1 MDAHRELLAVLLVI
15 YFIVML
21 GIGAWAQG
29 RIHDSED
36 YLVAGRR
43 LPLLLAWPTLL
54 ATWFGAGALLTSTDQ
69 IRREGL
75 RMAALDPFGA
85 GLCLLLAGWWLAR
98 PLWHMK
104 LLTLGDF
111 FRRRFGPRAEVA
123 TSLMMVPTYFGW
135 IAAQFVA
142 LAELFQLVFG
152 LDRNLGIA
160 GIALLGTT
168 YTLLGGMWSVTLTDV
183 VQMACIVVG
192 LLFLAGEVLVA
203 LGGGVVGGLE
213 ALWTAVPPER
223 WVLVPHESG
232 AEVLAWL
239 GVLAV
244 GSLGNLPGQ
253 DLLQRVFASRS
264 ADTAVRACHL
274 AGVTYLVLGTMPI
287 LLGLAADVLA
297 PGQEQ
302 RSTLGVLATLFLS
315 PLSGS
320 MLMLAVVSAVFST
333 IDSAILSPASLI
345 SENVLPKIVPA
356 SISSLTLNRV
366 SVLAVALAACVTAYL
381 GESAYGML
389 EDAYALAMVSLLVPL
404 LAGLWWQRG
413 GEGAAFAAMIAG
425 TGSWVA
431 HEVAGWETFL
441 GAWAPF
447 GWELPVALSCTLLS
461 ALAFGLAVGRP
472 QDGSPSDDAGT
483 TPPS

>member
-1 MDAHRELLAVLLVI
+1 RRSVHRATRAVPRRLRRGLARVPAARRRCRGAARLARHRRGPHDLRHRFQRTRSQGVRRGAARTSDERRRHRAQSRRPAAAGPAGAHAAAGGPRAPPSRPLGRGGRALGGAVRGLASAGRPRWGDRSRPRAQLPGHPRPRVAPTQSTAHGIDGFASDGARPHGWTLVDAHRELLAVLLVI

-123 TSLMMVPTYFGW
+123 TSLMMVPTCFGW

-142 LAELFQLVFG
+142 VAELFQLVFG
-152 LDRNLGIA
+152 LDRSLGIA

-203 LGGGVVGGLE
+203 LGG
-213 ALWTAVPPER
+213 
-223 WVLVPHESG
+223 
-232 AEVLAWL
+232 
-239 GVLAV
+239 
-244 GSLGNLPGQ
+244 
-253 DLLQRVFASRS
+253 
-264 ADTAVRACHL
+264 
-274 AGVTYLVLGTMPI
+274 
-287 LLGLAADVLA
+287 
-297 PGQEQ
+297 
-302 RSTLGVLATLFLS
+302 
-315 PLSGS
+315 
-320 MLMLAVVSAVFST
+320 
-333 IDSAILSPASLI
+333 
-345 SENVLPKIVPA
+345 
-356 SISSLTLNRV
+356 
-366 SVLAVALAACVTAYL
+366 
-381 GESAYGML
+381 
-389 EDAYALAMVSLLVPL
+389 
-404 LAGLWWQRG
+404 
-413 GEGAAFAAMIAG
+413 
-425 TGSWVA
+425 
-431 HEVAGWETFL
+431 
-441 GAWAPF
+441 
-447 GWELPVALSCTLLS
+447 
-461 ALAFGLAVGRP
+461 
-472 QDGSPSDDAGT
+472 
-483 TPPS
+483 

>member
-1 MDAHRELLAVLLVI
+1 THFYTLSLHDA
-15 YFIVML
+15 
-21 GIGAWAQG
+21 
-29 RIHDSED
+29 
-36 YLVAGRR
+36 
-43 LPLLLAWPTLL
+43 LPI
-54 ATWFGAGALLTSTDQ
+54 S
-69 IRREGL
+69 
-75 RMAALDPFGA
+75 
-85 GLCLLLAGWWLAR
+85 
-98 PLWHMK
+98 
-104 LLTLGDF
+104 
-111 FRRRFGPRAEVA
+111 
-123 TSLMMVPTYFGW
+123 
-135 IAAQFVA
+135 
-142 LAELFQLVFG
+142 
-152 LDRNLGIA
+152 
-160 GIALLGTT
+160 LLGTT

-356 SISSLTLNRV
+356 SISSLTLN
-366 SVLAVALAACVTAYL
+366 
-381 GESAYGML
+381 
-389 EDAYALAMVSLLVPL
+389 
-404 LAGLWWQRG
+404 
-413 GEGAAFAAMIAG
+413 
-425 TGSWVA
+425 
-431 HEVAGWETFL
+431 
-441 GAWAPF
+441 
-447 GWELPVALSCTLLS
+447 
-461 ALAFGLAVGRP
+461 
-472 QDGSPSDDAGT
+472 
-483 TPPS
+483 

>member
-1 MDAHRELLAVLLVI
+1 RPHGWTLVDAHRELLAVLLVI

-320 MLMLAVVSAVFST
+320 ML
-333 IDSAILSPASLI
+333 
-345 SENVLPKIVPA
+345 
-356 SISSLTLNRV
+356 
-366 SVLAVALAACVTAYL
+366 
-381 GESAYGML
+381 
-389 EDAYALAMVSLLVPL
+389 
-404 LAGLWWQRG
+404 
-413 GEGAAFAAMIAG
+413 
-425 TGSWVA
+425 
-431 HEVAGWETFL
+431 
-441 GAWAPF
+441 
-447 GWELPVALSCTLLS
+447 
-461 ALAFGLAVGRP
+461 
-472 QDGSPSDDAGT
+472 
-483 TPPS
+483 